1 MEWSGKSTIDHFRRG
16 FPPKAMVV
24 FRGANSHQTNR
35 LETSILLSSALQA
48 PAGSL
53 AFKAELTNDTT
64 KDGEIV
70 VLRGSLLRFGTS
82 CGRETPSSENFHET
96 ELNWLVVGPPL
107 WKIGKSIGMMKFP
120 IYGKIKNVPNHQ
132 PVNVGLDIQM
142 PRVAKSLLA
151 AYI

>member
-1 MEWSGKSTIDHFRRG
+1 MDHFRRG

-24 FRGANSHQTNR
+24 FRGANSKNR

-70 VLRGSLLRFGTS
+70 VLRGSLL
-82 CGRETPSSENFHET
+82 
-96 ELNWLVVGPPL
+96 
-107 WKIGKSIGMMKFP
+107 
-120 IYGKIKNVPNHQ
+120 
-132 PVNVGLDIQM
+132 
-142 PRVAKSLLA
+142 A
-151 AYI
+151 AVWY